1 MVVSCAMQQSD
12 VAWEYD
18 VDHLYGP
25 VQPVNFNTEQLAAS
39 RGGNTSGT
47 VLNKNEHFIVWMRP
61 AAQPTFRKL
70 WAVIDTPLPAGGQ
83 TWQEPKRPLCLPIG
97 APVSQRSICCTHS
110 IESERPMA
118 WCWPDVLGG
127 LTATDT
133 GDDQHSFSTTP
144 LAQPPLT
151 FHLAWCD
158 I

>member
-1 MVVSCAMQQSD
+1 MVPCTVQQSD
-12 VAWEYD
+12 VAWKYD

-83 TWQEPKRPLCLPIG
+83 IWQKAKRPL
-97 APVSQRSICCTHS
+97 APCDWRAVSQRSICC
-110 IESERPMA
+110 IQMIGSEHPMA
-118 WCWPDVLGG
+118 
-127 LTATDT
+127 
-133 GDDQHSFSTTP
+133 
-144 LAQPPLT
+144 
-151 FHLAWCD
+151 
-158 I
+158 